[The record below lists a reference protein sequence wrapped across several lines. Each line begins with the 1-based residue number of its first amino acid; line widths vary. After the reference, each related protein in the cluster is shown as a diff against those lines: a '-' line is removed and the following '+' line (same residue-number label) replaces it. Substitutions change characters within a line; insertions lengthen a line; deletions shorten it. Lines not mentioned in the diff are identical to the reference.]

1 MLHVGAEDAPT
12 ASTPGTSA
20 EPWDVDLAKNALT
33 EPDQVD
39 EQMEP
44 SSMKA
49 KNQQCLAR
57 PNGPASR
64 SMAMLC
70 VCVCSGESLVHVAA
84 VLKRLAQ
91 IKADWGCT
99 FHIRT
104 DELIL
109 AMDPPLKELE
119 QKGCQMVHGRYR

>member
-1 MLHVGAEDAPT
+1 MSAAVRDLAVAARAALNDVQEVKLMLHVGAEDAPT

-20 EPWDVDLAKNALT
+20 EPWDVDLAKNAST

-70 VCVCSGESLVHVAA
+70 VCV
-84 VLKRLAQ
+84 
-91 IKADWGCT
+91 
-99 FHIRT
+99 
-104 DELIL
+104 
-109 AMDPPLKELE
+109 LE
-119 QKGCQMVHGRYR
+119 RCWFMWLPC